1 MKKLYLMAI
10 VLFCILF
17 KNDVYA
23 GNAEDEIF
31 LCVAKNM

>member
-31 LCVAKNM
+31 CA